1 MALSSVVVTIEKPS
15 KVSLVEING
24 SDSTLLLEKQNAFSP
39 KQFTWFLF
47 LKAHRVFGSLSWLPM
62 ASKTMVSSVKKYIA
76 LSDVSEEEAK
86 TKRLYIFIKDFLFIS
101 ALALVLEVVA
111 HLKKMEFVHHSAMR
125 GARSPAMSLD
135 RLVLCLG
142 CFWIKFKNL
151 KPRINGGAY
160 EIEDASS
167 FPMVLVQVPMC
178 NEREVTGKL
187 KKKVEEDEKPL
198 KSKKIKL

>member
-24 SDSTLLLEKQNAFSP
+24 SDSTLLLEKQNAVSP

-47 LKAHRVFGSLSWLPM
+47 LKAHRVFGSLSLLPM

-111 HLKKMEFVHHSAMR
+111 HLKKMEFLHHSAMR
-125 GARSPAMSLD
+125 GARSPAMVLFDMDVVQSRLCCSIDANHVQILHRSVLDSVPRPACSLS
-135 RLVLCLG
+135 RLFLDQ
-142 CFWIKFKNL
+142 I
-151 KPRINGGAY
+151 
-160 EIEDASS
+160 
-167 FPMVLVQVPMC
+167 
-178 NEREVTGKL
+178 
-187 KKKVEEDEKPL
+187 
-198 KSKKIKL
+198 